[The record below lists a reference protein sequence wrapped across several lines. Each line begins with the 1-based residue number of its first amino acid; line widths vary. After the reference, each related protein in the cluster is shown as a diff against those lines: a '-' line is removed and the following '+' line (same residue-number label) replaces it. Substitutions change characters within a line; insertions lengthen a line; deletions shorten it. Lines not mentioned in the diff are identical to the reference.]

1 MSDKGSKTEKPTA
14 RKLRKA
20 REKGQ
25 IARSR
30 EIPMV
35 ATMLGML
42 LILNYFGSSI
52 VQSLEREISNFL
64 RFNVPEEFTVT
75 VIATILKDVVF
86 RMGSMLL
93 PIFLAIAVISV
104 ASNAA
109 QGGLAVSST
118 SLKPKFNKI
127 NPIQGVKKIFS
138 KNGLVNLGKSL
149 LLMIAVS
156 IISWQVVREHMTMY
170 PRMILMD
177 VRQIFYWTTTI
188 SYTILFRVAIFM
200 VFVAMADYIFQKY
213 QYKEQ
218 LKMTKQE
225 VKDEFK
231 EMEGDPTTKRRIR
244 RIQLDLARK
253 RMMNDVPSADVIIT
267 NPTHYAAAL
276 SYKMDS
282 MPAPKVIAKGSNLV
296 AQRIKDIAREHNIPI
311 MENKPLAQALF
322 KTVKVG
328 DYIPMD
334 LYKAVAEI
342 LAYVFKTRSMY

>member
-1 MSDKGSKTEKPTA
+1 
-14 RKLRKA
+14 
-20 REKGQ
+20 
-25 IARSR
+25 
-30 EIPMV
+30 MV
-35 ATMLGML
+35 ATLLGML
-42 LILNYFGSSI
+42 LILNYFGSNI
-52 VQSLEREISNFL
+52 VQALQKEISYYL

-75 VIATILKDVVF
+75 GIATIFKDITF
-86 RMGSMLL
+86 RIGAILV
-93 PIFLAIAVISV
+93 PILFAISVISV

-109 QGGLAVSST
+109 QGGLAVSASA
-118 SLKPKFNKI
+118 LKPKFSKL

-138 KNGLVNLGKSL
+138 KNGLVNLAKSL
-149 LLMIAVS
+149 LLLVAVG
-156 IISWQVVREHMTMY
+156 IISWQVVRDHMTMY
-170 PRMILMD
+170 PRMLLMD
-177 VRQIFYWTTTI
+177 IGQIFYWATTLT
-188 SYTILFRVAIFM
+188 YTILFRVAIFM
-200 VFVAMADYIFQKY
+200 IFVAIADYAFQKY

-225 VKDEFK
+225 VKDEYK

-253 RMMNDVPSADVIIT
+253 RMMNDVPTADVVIT

-282 MPAPKVIAKGSNLV
+282 MMAPKVIAKGSNLV
-296 AQRIKDIAREHNIPI
+296 AQKIKDIAREHNIPI
-311 MENKPLAQALF
+311 VENKPLAQTLF

-342 LAYVFKTRSMY
+342 LAYVFKARDMYQR